1 MRVISTHL
9 PGVMIL
15 EPAVFADVRG
25 SFFES
30 FRADV
35 LHGAGLPD
43 RFVQD
48 NHSCSRPGT
57 IRGLHYQLQR
67 PQGKL
72 VRIVRGAVR
81 DVAVDIR
88 RGSPTFGQWI
98 AVELSAANRR
108 QLYIPPGFAHGF
120 SVPDVESEMEYKCTD
135 YYAPDDQRGVRW
147 DDQTLAIDWGV
158 AEPILSDKDRAYDL
172 LIPSRADLPS
182 YEPER

>member
-1 MRVISTHL
+1 MKIIATGL
-9 PGVMIL
+9 PGVVIL
-15 EPAVFADVRG
+15 EPVVFSDVRG

-48 NHSCSRPGT
+48 NHSCSHPGT
-57 IRGLHYQLQR
+57 IRGLHYQLR
-67 PQGKL
+67 HPQGKL
-72 VRIVRGAVR
+72 VRIIRGAVR

-88 RGSPTFGQWI
+88 PDSPTFGRWI

-147 DDQTLAIDWGV
+147 DDPTLAIDWGV
-158 AEPILSDKDRAYDL
+158 AEPILSGKDRAYDL
-172 LIPSRADLPS
+172 LTLSRADLPRC
-182 YEPER
+182 EPER

>member
-1 MRVISTHL
+1 MRLISTEL
-9 PGVMIL
+9 PGVIIV
-15 EPAVFADVRG
+15 EPAVFTDVRG

-35 LHGAGLPD
+35 LHEAGLPD
-43 RFVQD
+43 RFVQG

-57 IRGLHYQLQR
+57 IRGLHYQLER

-72 VRIVRGAVR
+72 IRIVRGAVC

-88 RGSPTFGQWI
+88 RGSPTFGRWI

-135 YYAPDDQRGVRW
+135 YYAPDDQRGIRW
-147 DDQTLAIDWGV
+147 DDPTLAIDWGV
-158 AEPILSDKDRAYDL
+158 AEPVLSEKDRAYEL
-172 LIPSRADLPS
+172 LTPSRADLPR
-182 YEPER
+182 YEPEK

>member
-1 MRVISTHL
+1 MKIIATGL
-9 PGVMIL
+9 PGVVIL
-15 EPAVFADVRG
+15 EPVVFSDVRG

-48 NHSCSRPGT
+48 NHSCSHPGT
-57 IRGLHYQLQR
+57 IRGLHYQLR
-67 PQGKL
+67 HPQGKL
-72 VRIVRGAVR
+72 VRIIRGAVR

-88 RGSPTFGQWI
+88 RDSPTFGRWI

-147 DDQTLAIDWGV
+147 DDPTLAIDWGV
-158 AEPILSDKDRAYDL
+158 AEPILSGKDRAYDL
-172 LIPSRADLPS
+172 LTLSRADLPRC
-182 YEPER
+182 EPER

>member
-1 MRVISTHL
+1 MKIIATGL
-9 PGVMIL
+9 PGVVIL
-15 EPAVFADVRG
+15 EPVVFSDVRG

-48 NHSCSRPGT
+48 NHSCSHPGT
-57 IRGLHYQLQR
+57 IRGLHYQLR
-67 PQGKL
+67 HPQGKL
-72 VRIVRGAVR
+72 VRIIRGAVR

-88 RGSPTFGQWI
+88 PDSPTFGRWI

-147 DDQTLAIDWGV
+147 DDPTLAIDWGV
-158 AEPILSDKDRAYDL
+158 AEPILSGKDGAYDL
-172 LIPSRADLPS
+172 LTLSRADLPRC
-182 YEPER
+182 EPER